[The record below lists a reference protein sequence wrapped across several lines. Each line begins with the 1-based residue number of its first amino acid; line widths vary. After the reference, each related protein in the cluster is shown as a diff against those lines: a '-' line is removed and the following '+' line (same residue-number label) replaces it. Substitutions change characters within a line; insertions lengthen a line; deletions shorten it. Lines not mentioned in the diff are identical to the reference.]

1 MKTRPTHATA
11 AAARARANSRKK
23 PGPAPVSEEE
33 LKAAM
38 SSAAATIR
46 RRAALLQPGDKP
58 TGLLTPGELD
68 ALSRLAPTAPDF
80 YTVEK
85 PPHYN
90 QDDGIECIDAMIAAF
105 GEQAVRDHCRITA
118 FKYLWRFNHKGQA
131 DADIKKAIWYLRFS
145 VGDDPRE
152 YRARA

>member
-1 MKTRPTHATA
+1 MKAKA
-11 AAARARANSRKK
+11 APHKK
-23 PGPAPVSEEE
+23 PGPAPGTKYRKRKPATV
-33 LKAAM
+33 
-38 SSAAATIR
+38 AAATIR

-58 TGLLTPGELD
+58 TGLLTAAELE
-68 ALSRLAPTAPDF
+68 ALRTLAPTAPDF

-90 QDDGIECIDAMIAAF
+90 QDDDIECIDAMVAAF
-105 GEQAVRDHCRITA
+105 GLDAVHNHCRITA

-152 YRARA
+152 YRVRA